1 MARAQIRYNNEP
13 QDIHSFTERRNY
25 WTHILLNLVE
35 VLFEEKREAVFSSEG
50 KKIATGRFPATGSIR
65 ENVKLI

>member
-13 QDIHSFTERRNY
+13 QDIHSFTGRRDC
-25 WTHILLNLVE
+25 WTYTLLNSVE

-50 KKIATGRFPATGSIR
+50 KKLNCYRKIPSHG
-65 ENVKLI
+65 